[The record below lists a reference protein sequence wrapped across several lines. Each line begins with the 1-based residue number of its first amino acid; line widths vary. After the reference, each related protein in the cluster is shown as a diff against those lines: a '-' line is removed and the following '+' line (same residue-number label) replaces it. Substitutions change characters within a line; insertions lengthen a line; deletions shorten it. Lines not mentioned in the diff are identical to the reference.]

1 MNKKKLSPT
10 LKKLYKPFQM
20 IFGFSLV
27 VCFIQT
33 LIQLMLENGIPINSL
48 TETIGFVLLWICVI
62 FGYLG
67 FKYILPIIL
76 SATLGN
82 IREKH
87 KKYSQLTVIDNGS
100 SYFCKLCV
108 AIQLIASALLI
119 SKNYGKDIS
128 FVIY

>member
-62 FGYLG
+62 FG
-67 FKYILPIIL
+67 
-76 SATLGN
+76 
-82 IREKH
+82 
-87 KKYSQLTVIDNGS
+87 
-100 SYFCKLCV
+100 
-108 AIQLIASALLI
+108 
-119 SKNYGKDIS
+119 
-128 FVIY
+128 

>member
-62 FGYLG
+62 FDYLG

-76 SATLGN
+76 SATLIFISLYWAISEKN
-82 IREKH
+82 IKNILNLR
-87 KKYSQLTVIDNGS
+87 
-100 SYFCKLCV
+100 
-108 AIQLIASALLI
+108 LLI
-119 SKNYGKDIS
+119 TIALI
-128 FVIY
+128 FVSSVLQYNLLLQHF

>member
-62 FGYLG
+62 FSYLG

-76 SATLGN
+76 SATLIFISLYWAISEKN
-82 IREKH
+82 IKNILNLR
-87 KKYSQLTVIDNGS
+87 
-100 SYFCKLCV
+100 
-108 AIQLIASALLI
+108 LLI
-119 SKNYGKDIS
+119 TVALI
-128 FVIY
+128 FVSSVLQYNLLLQHF

>member
-62 FGYLG
+62 FDYLG

-76 SATLGN
+76 SATLIFISLYWAISEKN
-82 IREKH
+82 IKNILNLR
-87 KKYSQLTVIDNGS
+87 
-100 SYFCKLCV
+100 
-108 AIQLIASALLI
+108 LLI
-119 SKNYGKDIS
+119 TVALI
-128 FVIY
+128 FVSSVLQYNLLLQYF

>member
-10 LKKLYKPFQM
+10 LKKLYKPFQAV
-20 IFGFSLV
+20 FGFSLV

-76 SATLGN
+76 SVTLIFISLYWAISEKN
-82 IREKH
+82 IKNILNLR
-87 KKYSQLTVIDNGS
+87 
-100 SYFCKLCV
+100 
-108 AIQLIASALLI
+108 LLI
-119 SKNYGKDIS
+119 TVALI
-128 FVIY
+128 FVSSVLQYNLLLQHF

>member
-10 LKKLYKPFQM
+10 LKKLYKPFQAV
-20 IFGFSLV
+20 FGFSLV

-76 SATLGN
+76 SATLIFISLYWAISEKN
-82 IREKH
+82 IKNILNLR
-87 KKYSQLTVIDNGS
+87 
-100 SYFCKLCV
+100 
-108 AIQLIASALLI
+108 LLI
-119 SKNYGKDIS
+119 TVALI
-128 FVIY
+128 FVSSVLQYNLLLQHF